1 MEKQKQF
8 IIDIAINLFF
18 RYGFKTITMDFIAK
32 EGHVSQETIYTYF
45 QNKEQLIDA
54 VLIEIELRIKIQVTT
69 ISAETGNAIESLYRI
84 YYYSFD
90 TIFFNNLFIY
100 NTLKID
106 YPIKSGLFCAILW
119 NIFYENTKSQI
130 EKGIANGIIYPQIE
144 SQEYCYSLISSL
156 LNIYYKLLA
165 NFQNIINLTTLIEN
179 AIFCSLRI
187 IVTSKG
193 LIILEKER
201 INDQFSLFPSI
212 FEVVGYQKLIIH
224 S

>member
-1 MEKQKQF
+1 MERQKQF

-54 VLIEIELRIKIQVTT
+54 VFIEIELRIKNQVTN
-69 ISAETGNAIESLYRI
+69 ISAETVNAIESLYRI

-90 TIFFNNLFIY
+90 TMFFNNVFIY

-119 NIFYENTKSQI
+119 NILYENTKSQI
-130 EKGIANGIIYPQIE
+130 EKGIANGIINPQIE
-144 SQEYCYSLISSL
+144 SQEYCYTLISSL
-156 LNIYYKLLA
+156 LNIHYKLLA
-165 NFQNIINLTTLIEN
+165 NFQNILNLNTLIEN

-193 LIILEKER
+193 LRILEKER
-201 INDQFSLFPSI
+201 INDQLSLFPSI
-212 FEVVGYQKLIIH
+212 FEVVGYQKLLINL
-224 S
+224 

>member
-1 MEKQKQF
+1 MERQKQF

-32 EGHVSQETIYTYF
+32 KGHVSQETIYPYF

-54 VLIEIELRIKIQVTT
+54 VLIEIELRIKNQVTT
-69 ISAETGNAIESLYRI
+69 ISAETVNAIESLYRI

-90 TIFFNNLFIY
+90 TIFFNNLFVY

-119 NIFYENTKSQI
+119 NNFYENTKSQI

-144 SQEYCYSLISSL
+144 SQEYCYTLISSL
-156 LNIYYKLLA
+156 LNIHYKLLA
-165 NFQNIINLTTLIEN
+165 NFQNNLNLGALIEN
-179 AIFCSLRI
+179 AIFYSLRL

-193 LIILEKER
+193 LIILDKER
-201 INDQFSLFPSI
+201 MNVKLPLFPSI
-212 FEVVGYQKLIIH
+212 FEVLEYRKLPNNL
-224 S
+224 